1 MRVLAGTRFFI
12 MQEIS
17 LGRYGGISPALS
29 VLPSQLKLGK
39 KAKNALCEVLP
50 RSGRHICKEIF
61 DSAL

>member
-39 KAKNALCEVLP
+39 KAKKILFEAPLQ
-50 RSGRHICKEIF
+50 SGRHMCKGIF